1 MGSTGNDISL
11 DGRTET
17 RSRMGGRGGLRR
29 NTMLESSR
37 GEQQS
42 EYILGARLLGS
53 LVSLVARLVH
63 QIMHG
68 TQHQRPTSQ
77 RAIRP
82 SKAPGLA
89 STRAP
94 PRAIQNRAHTHT
106 HLLLPSHSQYHRSR
120 RTGSGI
126 ELHDAG
132 AGREGRA
139 GRSATHEWATTHRP
153 RNYLLGGACHEGDGG
168 GERRCGQVCA
178 CVCVCVCVR
187 RSRQAAIRIS
197 ALLRGIARSGKCSLR
212 SFSRRAA
219 ALPRRIPSRPRDNAY
234 FICKSN
240 ARAGL
245 ITTPGERLWVSSVIV
260 PRPSLSF
267 LGEGGSPCQPRTFG
281 ADAADGL
288 VGSAMR

>member
-178 CVCVCVCVR
+178 CVCVCV
-187 RSRQAAIRIS
+187 
-197 ALLRGIARSGKCSLR
+197 
-212 SFSRRAA
+212 
-219 ALPRRIPSRPRDNAY
+219 
-234 FICKSN
+234 
-240 ARAGL
+240 
-245 ITTPGERLWVSSVIV
+245 
-260 PRPSLSF
+260 
-267 LGEGGSPCQPRTFG
+267 
-281 ADAADGL
+281 
-288 VGSAMR
+288 

>member
-1 MGSTGNDISL
+1 
-11 DGRTET
+11 
-17 RSRMGGRGGLRR
+17 
-29 NTMLESSR
+29 
-37 GEQQS
+37 
-42 EYILGARLLGS
+42 
-53 LVSLVARLVH
+53 
-63 QIMHG
+63 MHG

-89 STRAP
+89 STRAR

-106 HLLLPSHSQYHRSR
+106 HLLLPSHSPYHRSR

-132 AGREGRA
+132 ADREGRA

-153 RNYLLGGACHEGDGG
+153 RNYLLGGACHERDGG
-168 GERRCGQVCA
+168 GERRCGQVSA
-178 CVCVCVCVR
+178 CVCVCVR

-197 ALLRGIARSGKCSLR
+197 AILRGIARSGNCSLR

-219 ALPRRIPSRPRDNAY
+219 ALPRRRSRPVAETMHTSY
-234 FICKSN
+234 VSPS

-260 PRPSLSF
+260 SRPSLSF
-267 LGEGGSPCQPRTFG
+267 RGEGGSPCQPRTFG

-288 VGSAMR
+288 VGSAMRDVDTAESWGRMRQWLFSASTPGTK